1 MTIWELAVVSV
12 AAATLLIMIA
22 CIRISADR
30 PGKRRRGLPVLR
42 FLLMA
47 LIFLW
52 FFAIMAIIVAVL
64 LSDRLDVIRLTKDT
78 ALPETV
84 KAWIW
89 GWR

>member
-1 MTIWELAVVSV
+1 MTIWELAVVAA

-22 CIRISADR
+22 CIRISADK

-47 LIFLW
+47 LIFVW
-52 FFAIMAIIVAVL
+52 FAAVLAITVAVL
-64 LSDRLDVIRLTKDT
+64 RADRLDMIRLTKDT
-78 ALPETV
+78 ALPEPV